1 MPEGHVLVSRQPW
14 VSPNSSSRKWLPS
27 VDLHHDKAVNSR
39 SCYFDTTREWRV
51 RRVLPSLYLPLDR
64 RASMLLDLLP
74 RNGASGR

>member
-1 MPEGHVLVSRQPW
+1 MPERARAVFKAAL
-14 VSPNSSSRKWLPS
+14 VSPNSSSGKWLPS